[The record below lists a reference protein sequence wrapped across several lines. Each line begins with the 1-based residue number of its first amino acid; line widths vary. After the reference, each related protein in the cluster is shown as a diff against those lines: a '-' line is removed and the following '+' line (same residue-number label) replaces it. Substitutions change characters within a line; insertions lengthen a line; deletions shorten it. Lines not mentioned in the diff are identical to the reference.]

1 MQLFE
6 FIIGIAVLILL
17 HELGHFIAARLLKVK
32 VDEFGI
38 GIPPRLIG
46 TARDINGK
54 RRWFGLKPPE
64 DLDPKETILSLNW
77 LPLGGFVRP
86 SGENDPDVPGGLAAA
101 SPWVRLGVLF
111 AGPLTNLLVGVI
123 IGAALFY
130 SIGERIPE
138 KVLIHSVALASPA
151 AEAGLQPGD
160 LFLEVNNQIIDS
172 VEKLQSLIDQ
182 NLGQQVKILLQR
194 GEEFITVTVIPRLNP
209 PEGEG
214 PMGVGLDNP
223 TQPISIFAAFDRG
236 ISATYE
242 TLRGILLLPVR
253 FIKGQTSPEEGRL
266 VGYKGMYDIYQRVQ
280 NPFWFFMMIS
290 ISLGIM
296 NLLPIPAVDG
306 GRIALIIPEILIHKR
321 VPANYENM
329 IHAIGLVALLLLLFY
344 INLQDFINPLQL
356 P

>member
-1 MQLFE
+1 MQLIE
-6 FIIGIAVLILL
+6 FIVGIAVLIFL

-38 GIPPRLIG
+38 GIPPRLVG
-46 TARDINGK
+46 TARDTNGK
-54 RRWFGLKPPE
+54 RRWFGLKTPE
-64 DLDPKETILSLNW
+64 NLNPKETILSLNW

-86 SGENDPDVPGGLAAA
+86 SGENDPEVQGGLAAA

-130 SIGERIPE
+130 SIGDRIPD
-138 KVLIHSVALASPA
+138 KVIIQYIAPGSPA
-151 AEAGLQPGD
+151 AEVGLQLGD
-160 LFLEVNNQIIDS
+160 LFLKVNDQAIDS
-172 VEKLQSLIDQ
+172 VEKLQSIIDQ
-182 NLGQQVKILLQR
+182 HLGQPVKVLLQR
-194 GEEFITVTVIPRLNP
+194 DEVLVTVMVIPRLNP
-209 PEGEG
+209 PAGEG
-214 PMGVGLDNP
+214 PLGVGLDNP
-223 TQPISIFAAFDRG
+223 TQPISVFAAFDRG
-236 ISATYE
+236 INATYE
-242 TLRGILLLPVR
+242 TLHSIFLLPVR
-253 FIKGQTSPEEGRL
+253 LIKGQTTPEEGRL

-280 NPFWFFMMIS
+280 NPYWFFMMIS

-321 VPANYENM
+321 VPAHYENM
-329 IHAIGLVALLLLLFY
+329 IHAIGLVALLFLLFY